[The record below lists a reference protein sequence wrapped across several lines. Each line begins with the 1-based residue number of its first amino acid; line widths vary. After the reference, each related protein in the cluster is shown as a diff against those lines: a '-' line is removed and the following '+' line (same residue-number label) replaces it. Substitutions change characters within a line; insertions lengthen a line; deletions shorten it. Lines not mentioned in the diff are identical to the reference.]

1 MRPEMAQNTTI
12 VIPNYNGLRFLKD
25 CLDSVVGTA
34 AAVILVDNASTDGSV
49 SFVKNN
55 YPTVSVVE
63 LPENYGFSRA
73 VNEGIKRTETEF
85 VLLLNSDIK
94 AYPGFTKALEERI
107 AGDTRV
113 FSVNPLMLSMQNEEL
128 IDGAGDV
135 NTIVGW
141 PRNIGRGQRAS
152 SRTKEYDIFSS
163 CAGASIYRT
172 KVLSEIGMFDEK
184 HFLYFEDVDVGWRAL
199 LLGYRNVFTP
209 KARVLHFGSA
219 ATGGG
224 RSEMKTFYAARNSV
238 YILYKNLSVL
248 QNILHMPFLL
258 FGFLVK
264 ILFFLKKGL
273 IKTYLKGL
281 SAGFKLSFSTGRK
294 CRVPAKNR
302 TFKGR
307 MHAEWMLIYGLF
319 AAVGTR

>member
-94 AYPGFTKALEERI
+94 AYPGFAKTLEERI

-141 PRNIGRGQRAS
+141 PLNIGRGQRAS

-281 SAGFKLSFSTGRK
+281 SAGFKLSFSTGRE

-307 MHAEWMLIYGLF
+307 MHAERMLIYGLF